1 MNLEKGLGSGEL
13 GKGIGQ
19 LEKGLG
25 SDELGK
31 GIGQW

>member
-1 MNLEKGLGSGEL
+1 MN
-13 GKGIGQ
+13 

-31 GIGQW
+31 GIGQWNLEKGKRIGQ

>member
-1 MNLEKGLGSGEL
+1 MNLEKGLGSEL

>member
-1 MNLEKGLGSGEL
+1 MNLENGLGSGEL